1 MKKSAYEVFMVLGA
15 IWLIIGFIIYKNAS
29 LWPIG
34 AIFFIVGLIG
44 RFAKR
49 KDSDNDD
56 KSTKNE

>member
-15 IWLIIGFIIYKNAS
+15 IWLIIGFIIYKSAS

-49 KDSDNDD
+49 KDSDKDD
-56 KSTKNE
+56 QSTNNK